1 MKHPY
6 PKIRL
11 FVEPDDTPPFCED
24 GTLERFDDAAHYIT
38 RVMRL
43 KVGHQVALFNARD
56 GEWRAELTDIQKKS
70 VSLKLIG
77 QLRPA
82 LCGPDVWVC
91 FAPIKFGRIDYLVQ
105 KMTELGATK
114 LQPTLTSYTQNERI
128 KPERLRAN
136 AIEAAEQCER
146 VDVPALAEPISLRQ
160 LLADWPQDRALLFAD
175 ESGQGL
181 PFAQI
186 AAQKPQKWG
195 ILIGPEGGFSPEER
209 ELIYSIKATQGI
221 SLGPRILRADT
232 AALTLLSLTMSAW
245 GDWNI
250 KPHYARGDLYA

>member
-1 MKHPY
+1 MTHPY

-11 FVEPDDTPPFCED
+11 FVEPDDAAPFCAD
-24 GTLERFDDAAHYIT
+24 GTLERFGDAAHYMT

-43 KVGHQVALFNARD
+43 KVGHQAALFNARD

-70 VSLKLIG
+70 ASLRLIE

-114 LQPTLTSYTQNERI
+114 LQPTLTHYTQTERI
-128 KPERLRAN
+128 KLERLRAN

-146 VDVPALAEPISLRQ
+146 VDVPELAEPVALRQ
-160 LLADWPQDRALLFAD
+160 LLADWPEDRALLFAD
-175 ESGQGL
+175 EGGQGA
-181 PFAQI
+181 PFAQT

-209 ELIYSIKATQGI
+209 GLIYSLTQTRGI

-250 KPHYARGDLYA
+250 APHFKRGN